1 MNSTGSLNTTF
12 MIDLNLI
19 GNRIK
24 ELRRQKGL
32 TQIEFAKILSVSFQA
47 VSNWERGIT
56 PPDIENLINIASYFG
71 VLVDTLL
78 SPINENL
85 YLGIDGGGT
94 KTELAVVSA
103 SGSVLK
109 RIIKPGCNPNDI
121 GFEKTAEIITSGI
134 NEILVEY
141 PTVKS
146 IFCGIAGASTG
157 NFSDKLYAI
166 LNNIYPKVETK
177 IQSDAANLFAIC
189 DQADIA
195 LISGTGSVALVK
207 SGVGFKRL
215 GGWGYLFD
223 RAGSAYDIGRDAIA
237 EALKEEDTLK
247 EPSAI
252 NRMLCEK
259 MNTTSVWEHINSLY
273 NGGKS
278 YIASF
283 APLVFDAYKEGD
295 PIAHSIIDENAK
307 ALATLLNEGV
317 DLYGANPIAVANG
330 GLFEHYSDILTYH
343 IKKYSNVNL
352 IVSDLPPI
360 YGACRKA
367 CSIAYCQESSSF
379 YENFKK
385 TYGELKK

>member
-1 MNSTGSLNTTF
+1 

-47 VSNWERGIT
+47 VSSWERGIT

-121 GFEKTAEIITSGI
+121 GFKKTAEIITSGI

-166 LNNIYPKVETK
+166 LNKIYPKVETK
-177 IQSDAANLFAIC
+177 IQSDAVNLFAIC

-283 APLVFDAYKEGD
+283 ASLVFDAYKEGD
-295 PIAHSIIDENAK
+295 PIAHYIIDENAK